1 MKTTNIKQAKLFRK
15 STLTLALGS
24 ALLAGTS
31 FHSVAAEEDEIEKI
45 ERVQV
50 TGSRIRSAEAMSSA
64 PIQVVSSAAI
74 DASGSL
80 NIQDLLLEN
89 PAFGSPAISRTNSN
103 FNTASAG
110 AATVDLRNLGSN
122 RTLVLVNGRRY
133 VSGIPGSSAVD
144 LNTIPSQFIERVEI
158 MTGGASSVY
167 GSDAVAGVVNFVLK
181 DDFEGVEF
189 EGQYGESSEG
199 DDESRQFSFTSGL
212 SSSDGKGHA
221 MFHLGYSD
229 QGAVYSRDRER
240 SEVDILSGIYF
251 EEDPAANPDSIF
263 DAVSPF
269 LSSFP
274 PQGRFSAGDT
284 TFTYDGNNNLQ
295 DSFSTNG
302 GDGVEANGFNRN
314 GVRTIAIPTERY
326 LFASNGRYELNDK
339 HSFFYEGTYAATTT
353 VSELEPFPFA
363 SDDIYANGQVP
374 IEFDVNGEILRSA
387 YVPDDIYNAATDTD
401 GDGLRDIF
409 FAKRLSDIGNRGA
422 RAERDTFRFALGLQG
437 EVGNGWFYDT
447 YYVYGKTKESQV
459 SGGLVN
465 VQSFRQ
471 GLESVIDSQ
480 DLDGDGITDEAICI
494 DATARG
500 FNCAPVDIYG
510 FNSLSQD
517 AIDFVTAPSMLST
530 SVEQE
535 IIGGN
540 ISGDL
545 FELPAG
551 MVGIATGF
559 EYREEYSRSE
569 FDALQQAGLNAG
581 NAIPAT
587 EGSFDVTEFYVEANI
602 PILETVTMN
611 AALRLSDYS
620 TVGSTESWN
629 VGVDWE
635 VMDSLRIR
643 ATRARST
650 RAPNIDELF
659 SPPSQ
664 TFPSGLTDPCLGVE
678 NSGGGATGDA
688 CRLDSGV
695 SNNIASNGEFTLN
708 QSDIQGISGFNRGN
722 PDLKEEV
729 GDSVTVGVVF
739 TPESLISGLDIT
751 LDYFDIEVTDAI
763 VATPRQFILDQ
774 CYGGGDDSFCSFITR
789 RDSASGNNSAGSLE
803 FIDSGVSNSGGLGT
817 EGIDLTLTYAA
828 DIGPGAFRTRLAYTY
843 LMDGY
848 SIPLPGADKDEFAG
862 EIGASE
868 HKANWNFGYKLD
880 DFDFNWSLT
889 YIGEADFDDQFLS
902 GFGIAPGGVGIGS
915 VTYHDAQASYHI
927 NDSVEL
933 YAGANNIFD
942 KEPPRILSGVTGSS
956 TGVETDAGTYDAI
969 GRTFYVGFRSKF

>member
-1 MKTTNIKQAKLFRK
+1 MAQRLQLHFRQVLF
-15 STLTLALGS
+15 
-24 ALLAGTS
+24 
-31 FHSVAAEEDEIEKI
+31 AAEDEVEKI

-64 PIQVVSSAAI
+64 PIQVVSGEAI
-74 DASGSL
+74 NASGSL
-80 NIQDLLLEN
+80 NIQNLLLDN

-103 FNTASAG
+103 FSTASAG
-110 AATVDLRNLGSN
+110 VATVDLRNLGSN

-133 VSGIPGSSAVD
+133 ASGVPGSTAVD

-181 DDFEGVEF
+181 DDFEGIEF

-199 DDESRQFSFTSGL
+199 DDQSRQFAFSSGL
-212 SSSDGKGHA
+212 SSSDGKGQA

-229 QGAVYSRDRER
+229 QGSVYSRDRDR
-240 SEVDILSGIYF
+240 SAVDQLSGIYF
-251 EEDPAANPDSIF
+251 EADPAANPNSIF
-263 DAVSPF
+263 GPVRPF
-269 LSSFP
+269 FSSFP
-274 PQGRFSAGDT
+274 PQGRFDAGDT
-284 TFTYDGNNNLQ
+284 RFTFSPDNTLQ
-295 DSFSTNG
+295 DSFSTH
-302 GDGVEANGFNRN
+302 GVGANGFNRS
-314 GVRTIAIPTERY
+314 GQRTIAIPTERY
-326 LFASNGRYELNDK
+326 LFASNGSYELSEK
-339 HSFFYEGTYAATTT
+339 HSFFFEGTYASSTT

-363 SDDIYANGQVP
+363 SDDIYANGRVP
-374 IEFDVNGEILRSA
+374 IEFNVNGEMLRNA
-387 YVPDDIYNAATDTD
+387 FVPDAIYNAATDTD
-401 GDGLRDIF
+401 GDGARDIF
-409 FAKRLSDIGNRGA
+409 FAKRLSDVGNRGA
-422 RAERDTFRFALGLQG
+422 RAERDTFRIALGFQG
-437 EVGNGWFYDT
+437 EINDDWFYDT

-471 GLESVIDSQ
+471 GLEAVIDSQ
-480 DLDGDGITDEAICI
+480 DLDGDGNTDEAICI

-500 FNCAPVDIYG
+500 FSCATVNIYG
-510 FNSLSQD
+510 FDSISQG
-517 AIDFVTAPSMLST
+517 AADFVSAPSSLST

-535 IIGGN
+535 IIGGTV
-540 ISGDL
+540 SGDL

-551 MVGIATGF
+551 MVGIAAGF

-587 EGSFDVTEFYVEANI
+587 EGSFDVTEYFLEANI
-602 PILETVTMN
+602 PVLESVTMN
-611 AALRLSDYS
+611 AAVRLSDYS
-620 TVGSTESWN
+620 TVGNTESWN

-643 ATRARST
+643 FTRAQST

-664 TFPSGLTDPCLGVE
+664 TFPSGLTDPCSGVG
-678 NSGGGATGDA
+678 NSGDGALGDA
-688 CRLDSGV
+688 CRADAGV
-695 SNNIASNGEFTLN
+695 ANNIATNGVFTLN

-729 GDSVTVGVVF
+729 GNSVTVGVVF
-739 TPESLISGLDIT
+739 TPEELVSGLDIT
-751 LDYFDIEVTDAI
+751 LDYFDIEIDDAI
-763 VATPRQFILDQ
+763 VSTPRQFILDQ

-789 RDSASGNNSAGSLE
+789 RSGPSGNNSAGSLE

-817 EGIDLTLTYAA
+817 EGVDLTITYSA
-828 DIGPGAFRTRLAYTY
+828 DIGPGAFKTRLAYTY

-848 SIPLPGADKDEFAG
+848 TIPLPGADKDDFAG

-868 HKANWNFGYKLD
+868 HKANWNLGYNLD
-880 DFDFNWSLT
+880 DFDFNWSMT
-889 YIGEADFDDQFLS
+889 YIGSADFDDQFLS

-915 VTYHDAQASYHI
+915 VTYHDFQGSYHL
-927 NDSVEL
+927 NDSVEF
-933 YAGANNIFD
+933 YAGANNTFD
-942 KEPPRILSGVTGSS
+942 KEPPRILSGVSGSS
-956 TGVETDAGTYDAI
+956 TGTETDAGTYDPI